1 MAENSAQAVQAK
13 RVVVIGAGIIGAC
26 CAFSLQRAGFEVLL
40 LEKDEPG
47 RAASYGNSGSIGLS
61 STPPLGVPGML
72 KDVPRML
79 LDPNHALVIRW
90 KRLLPSLPWF
100 LKFARTLR
108 PARVEAIARA
118 RAALLASAGT
128 AYDDLLAT
136 IGRPE
141 LIYGSGLIFAYE
153 SEASFRGARYGVE
166 LRRRTGIEV
175 RELEGGALRE
185 LEPAISAKATHGI
198 FLPNVR
204 TVTNPLRLT
213 QAILAAFVQA
223 GGRTGR
229 EEVKAFESDGDK
241 VSAVVT
247 DQGRHSCDLAVISA
261 GAWSRRLV
269 RLLGDAVPL
278 EAERGYHIMIDEA
291 RVTPAIPVVSGDHN
305 VSITTL
311 DDGLRMTTMAEFAA
325 IDAPADHDRAMRVF
339 RAASGL
345 IRDLEIKVAS
355 RWVGS
360 RPSTPDSLPVIG
372 RSPKASNVLYA
383 FGHGHLGVTFGAVT
397 GNLTTQLALGA
408 RPNLDISPY
417 RPDRAYDGSHLAE
430 SAGDSLEE
438 RTA

>member
-1 MAENSAQAVQAK
+1 MAENPAQAVQAK
-13 RVVVIGAGIIGAC
+13 RAVVIGAGIIGAC

-72 KDVPRML
+72 RDVPRML

-100 LKFARTLR
+100 LKFARTLK
-108 PARVEAIARA
+108 PARVEAISRA
-118 RAALLASAGT
+118 RAALLARSGA

-153 SEASFRGARYGVE
+153 SEGAFKGARYGIE

-175 RELEGGALRE
+175 QELAGDALRE
-185 LEPAISAKATHGI
+185 LEPTISGKATHGI

-204 TVTNPLRLT
+204 TVTNPLHLT
-213 QAILAAFVQA
+213 QAIMTAFVQA
-223 GGRTGR
+223 GGRVRR
-229 EEVKAFESDGDK
+229 EEVKGFERDGDK
-241 VSAVVT
+241 VSAVLT
-247 DQGRHSCDLAVISA
+247 DRGRHACDLAVISA

-269 RLLGDAVPL
+269 RMLGDTVPL
-278 EAERGYHIMIDEA
+278 EAERGYHIMIEHP
-291 RVTPAIPVVSGDHN
+291 RMVPAIPVVSGDHN
-305 VSITTL
+305 VSITTM
-311 DDGLRMTTMAEFAA
+311 DGDLRMTTMAEFAA

-339 RAASGL
+339 KAASGL

-372 RSPKASNVLYA
+372 RSPVAGNVLYA

-408 RPNLDISPY
+408 RPNIDISPY
-417 RPDRAYDGSHLAE
+417 RPDRAYDGSHLDGA
-430 SAGDSLEE
+430 SGNSLEE

>member
-1 MAENSAQAVQAK
+1 MV
-13 RVVVIGAGIIGAC
+13 GAGIIGAC
-26 CAFSLQRAGFEVLL
+26 CAFSLQSAGFDVLL

-47 RAASYGNSGSIGLS
+47 QAASYGNSGSIGLS

-72 KDVPRML
+72 RDVPRML
-79 LDPNHALVIRW
+79 LDPRHALVIRW

-100 LKFARTLR
+100 LKFARTLK
-108 PARVEAIARA
+108 PQRVEAIAQA
-118 RAALLASAGT
+118 RATLLAGAGS

-153 SEASFRGARYGVE
+153 SAASFTGARYGIE

-175 RELEGGALRE
+175 QELGGDVLRE
-185 LEPAISAKATHGI
+185 LEPAISAKATHGV

-213 QAILAAFVQA
+213 QAIIAAFVQA
-223 GGRTGR
+223 GGKVCR
-229 EEVKAFESDGDK
+229 EEVRGFERDGDRIG
-241 VSAVVT
+241 AVRT
-247 DQGRHSCDLAVISA
+247 DRGRHGCDLAIIAA
-261 GAWSRRLV
+261 GAWSRQLV
-269 RLLGDAVPL
+269 RMLGDSVPL

-291 RVTPAIPVVSGDHN
+291 RMTPAIPVVSGDHN
-305 VSITTL
+305 VSITTM

-325 IDAPADHDRAMRVF
+325 IDAPADHDRAMRIF

-372 RSPKASNVLYA
+372 RSPKAPNVLYA

-408 RPNLDISPY
+408 KPNLDISPY
-417 RPDRAYDGSHLAE
+417 RPDRAYDGSHLDG
-430 SAGDSLEE
+430 SAGNSLEGK
-438 RTA
+438 TA